1 MRLAKDKPAL
11 VEWYNALSNSY
22 DELYLEEQSRKQKLV
37 LELLPDK
44 KFGLLLDVGCG
55 TGNLLGAVQENAD
68 HIVGIDLSEGMLR
81 KAKSLR
87 SKKIDLLRAD
97 CSSLPLRSGLA
108 QCVLAISIIESGDNG
123 HKQVLELERVCRG
136 DGSLVFT
143 MFHDEQ
149 EAVDQD
155 LLGRIQVVQQSDISA
170 RESFFL
176 ARRRLENQ

>member
-1 MRLAKDKPAL
+1 LRLAKDKPSL

-44 KFGLLLDVGCG
+44 KFGLMLDVGCG
-55 TGNLLGAVQENAD
+55 TGNLLGAVQATAD

-97 CSSLPLRSGLA
+97 CSWLPLRNGLA
-108 QCVLAISIIESGDNG
+108 QCVVAISVIESGDNG
-123 HKQVLELERVCRG
+123 RQQFVELERVCRS

-149 EAVDQD
+149 GTIDGDMFGQ
-155 LLGRIQVVQQSDISA
+155 LQVEQQSDISA
-170 RESFFL
+170 RERLFL
-176 ARRRLENQ
+176 ARRPPEN